1 VSKDGTALL
10 PIDQIAHRAGL
21 ADADLESCGRYAA
34 KVKLHRLPAPGAPPK
49 GKLIL
54 VTAITPTIHGEGKTV
69 VAIGLAQGIERL
81 GRKAIVTLR
90 EPSLGPVFGVK
101 GGATG
106 GGRAEVLPAEK
117 INLHFNGDKHA
128 VAAAHNLL
136 AAMLDAH
143 IFHGNEL
150 GIDPGRISWPR
161 TVDMNDRALR
171 RVTVGLGGKANGAP
185 RESGFIITAASEVM
199 AVLALANSRAD
210 FDRRLGD
217 ITVGFD
223 REGRLVCANDLHAKG
238 AMMVLLNDAIMPN
251 LAQTSEHTPA
261 LIHAGPF
268 ANIAHG
274 TSSVIAQQIAL
285 DLAEYVVNETGFAA
299 DLGAEK
305 FLDIVMPASGLKPA
319 AAVLVATVR
328 GIRHQAGNAAQK
340 NLTAGLDNLAKHVE
354 NLRKF
359 HLPVVVALNRFPD
372 DRIEE
377 IRAIEEFCAD
387 LGVKAAAANM
397 FAEGGPGALDL
408 AALVVKSADEAD
420 LDKVKPLYSAERP
433 LQDKIITVAKEIY
446 GAGSVDFRDEAKTKL
461 EKFAALGFA
470 DLPVCIAKT
479 QYSLSDDPKKL
490 GAPKDWTLTVTD
502 ARLSSGA
509 GFVVVIAGNMMLMP
523 GLPRTP
529 QAVRMSVQEDG
540 TIGGLI

>member
-1 VSKDGTALL
+1 
-10 PIDQIAHRAGL
+10 
-21 ADADLESCGRYAA
+21 
-34 KVKLHRLPAPGAPPK
+34 VKLHRLPAPGAPPK

-69 VAIGLAQGIERL
+69 VSIGLAQAIEKL
-81 GRKAIVTLR
+81 GRKAVVTLR

-106 GGRAEVLPAEK
+106 GGRSQVLPAEK

-150 GIDPGRISWPR
+150 GLDPGQISWPR

-171 RVTVGLGGKANGAP
+171 RVTVGLGGKANGVA

-199 AVLALANSRAD
+199 AVLALASCRAD
-210 FDRRLGD
+210 FGRRLGA

-223 REGRLVCANDLHAKG
+223 REGRPVCANDLHARG
-238 AMMVLLNDAIMPN
+238 AMMVLLNEAIMPN

-274 TSSVIAQQIAL
+274 TSSVIAQRIAL
-285 DLAEYVVNETGFAA
+285 DLAEYVVNETGFGA

-319 AAVLVATVR
+319 AAVLVVTVR
-328 GIRHQAGNAAQK
+328 GLKHQSGETKDTPFKAGF
-340 NLTAGLDNLAKHVE
+340 DNLEKHIE
-354 NLRKF
+354 ILRKF
-359 HLPVVVALNRFPD
+359 HLPAVLALNRFPD
-372 DRIEE
+372 DSAEE
-377 IRAIEEFCAD
+377 IRLVGDFCGQ
-387 LGVKAAAANM
+387 LGVDAALANA
-397 FAEGGPGALDL
+397 FAEGGQGALEL
-408 AALVVKSADEAD
+408 AAMVTKAADGAD
-420 LDKVKPLYSAERP
+420 LEAIKPLYLPQLA
-433 LQDKIITVAKEIY
+433 LGDKIVTVAKEIY

-461 EKFAALGFA
+461 EKFTALGFA
-470 DLPVCIAKT
+470 DFPVCIAKT

-502 ARLSSGA
+502 ARLATGA

-523 GLPRTP
+523 GLPKTP

-540 TIGGLI
+540 TSGGLS